1 MIYFV
6 SWKLFIFN
14 VSFRA
19 LGLDNAFSKDI
30 TFLIPALRR
39 QRQVDL
45 ILVGMTGL
53 CAKPKATQE
62 LYSKTLFQ
70 TKQMNDDDD
79 NNNK

>member
-1 MIYFV
+1 
-6 SWKLFIFN
+6 
-14 VSFRA
+14 
-19 LGLDNAFSKDI
+19 
-30 TFLIPALRR
+30 
-39 QRQVDL
+39 VDL